1 MLKYFTTA
9 AFVAVAYASF
19 STASFA
25 QTASSPPDAA
35 GSVAATMSP
44 SMAGPVHLA
53 EGTEVVL
60 RFNDRLS
67 SETASQGDHFSVT
80 LDEPIKLA
88 DGTVIAAGYRGVG
101 EVTAALHKRMMGK
114 AGQLN
119 VRLDYLSIGDT
130 RVPLRASSEEKG
142 KSSVGT
148 TVALAVLF
156 GPLGLIK
163 HGHDVEIEPGR
174 KITAFVNE
182 PTDISPP
189 VVPPPVS

>member
-1 MLKYFTTA
+1 MKHSLKVAFAAVACSCVSTVSFGQTA
-9 AFVAVAYASF
+9 A
-19 STASFA
+19 ST
-25 QTASSPPDAA
+25 PGPA
-35 GSVAATMSP
+35 GPAAATMSP
-44 SMAGPVHLA
+44 AVTAPVRLA
-53 EGTEVVL
+53 EGTEIVL

-67 SETASQGDHFSVT
+67 SETAAQGDHFSVT

-101 EVTAALHKRMMGK
+101 EITSALHKRMMGK
-114 AGQLN
+114 GGQLD

-130 RVPLRASSEEKG
+130 KVPLRASSEEKG
-142 KSSVGT
+142 KNSVGT

-182 PTDISPP
+182 PTDISLP
-189 VVPPPVS
+189 VVPPPLS